1 MTPKVFISYSWT
13 SEEHQTRIKNWAEQ
27 LIADG
32 VDVILDLFDL
42 KEGNDKYAFME
53 RMVTDPNVTHVL
65 VFSDKQYSEKA
76 DARRA
81 GVGTESQIISKNVYE
96 KVDQS
101 KFIPIV
107 CEMSQDGKACLPTF
121 LQSRIWIDFSSPESA
136 NKNWEQLI
144 RLLYGKPQHE
154 KPQLGK
160 TPRYITESDS
170 APADPAISKFNA
182 FRQAL
187 LQGKPGLSNYRK
199 DFLESCISYADGL
212 RIRKN
217 PDLNT
222 LGQKILE
229 DCGKLKKARDHIT
242 DWILLESSATPSEEF
257 TTEILNF
264 LERLIELKS
273 LPPELTSYNDAW
285 FDAHKLFAYETF
297 LYIVAALIKNSS
309 FRTLHEI
316 YTSHY
321 LRPQSERHGDQP
333 FEKFDVFYGYS
344 DVIQK
349 ALSGSDQRYYSASA
363 ELVNRQAD
371 RSDLPFS
378 NIIEA
383 ELLTYLMT
391 LITPDTRWYPGTLNY
406 SSYARD
412 FPLFLRA
419 TQHKHFANLATVT
432 GIGDADSLRAKV
444 KESLEQKRGTPQGRL
459 DRNLWSALNMDKL
472 DSLK

>member
-1 MTPKVFISYSWT
+1 MTPKVFISYSW
-13 SEEHQTRIKNWAEQ
+13 SAEEHQIRVKNWAEQ

-32 VDVILDLFDL
+32 VDVILDLYDL
-42 KEGNDKYAFME
+42 KEGHDKYAFME
-53 RMVTDPNVTHVL
+53 RMVTDPSVTHVL

-107 CEMSQDGKACLPTF
+107 CEISQDGKACLPTF
-121 LQSRIWIDFSSPESA
+121 LQSRIWIDFSSQESA

-154 KPQLGK
+154 RPQLGK

-187 LQGKPGLSNYRK
+187 LQGKPGLPIYRK
-199 DFLESCISYADGL
+199 DFLESCIYYADGL
-212 RIRKN
+212 RIRKS

-242 DWILLESSATPSEEF
+242 DWILVESTASFSEEF
-257 TTEILNF
+257 TASILDF
-264 LERLIELKS
+264 LEHLIELKS
-273 LPPELTSYNDAW
+273 RPPEITSWNDSW

-297 LYIVAALIKNSS
+297 LYIVAALIKTSS
-309 FRTLHEI
+309 FGTLHEI

-321 LRPQSERHGDQP
+321 LKPQSERHGEQP
-333 FEKFDVFYGYS
+333 FDKFDVFYAYS

-349 ALSGSDQRYYSASA
+349 ALSGGDQRYYSASA
-363 ELVNRQAD
+363 ELVSRQAD

-383 ELLTYLMT
+383 ELLTYLMA
-391 LITPDTRWYPGTLNY
+391 LITPNTRWYPGTLHY
-406 SSYARD
+406 SSYSSN

-419 TQHKHFANLATVT
+419 TQHKHYANLATVT
-432 GIGDADSLRAKV
+432 GIGDAETLRAKV
-444 KESLEQKRGTPQGRL
+444 KEGLEKVRGTSQGRF
-459 DRNLWSALNMDKL
+459 DRSFWSVLNMDKL
-472 DSLK
+472 GSLK